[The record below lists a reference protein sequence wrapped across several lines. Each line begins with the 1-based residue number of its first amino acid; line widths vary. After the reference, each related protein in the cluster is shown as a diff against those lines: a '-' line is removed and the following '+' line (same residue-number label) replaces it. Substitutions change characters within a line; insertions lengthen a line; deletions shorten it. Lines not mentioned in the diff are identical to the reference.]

1 MGSDTLSPLSE
12 GTARE
17 PLPRTVDRCELY
29 LDRLALVVERAGPN
43 GSAFLPIAR
52 RLERELA
59 EAKGEERLLQDLMAR
74 RLR

>member
-1 MGSDTLSPLSE
+1 MRSDALSPLSA
-12 GTARE
+12 GMARV
-17 PLPRTVDRCELY
+17 PLPRTVDRCERY
-29 LDRLALVVERAGPN
+29 LDRLALVVERAGPD

-52 RLERELA
+52 RLQRELA